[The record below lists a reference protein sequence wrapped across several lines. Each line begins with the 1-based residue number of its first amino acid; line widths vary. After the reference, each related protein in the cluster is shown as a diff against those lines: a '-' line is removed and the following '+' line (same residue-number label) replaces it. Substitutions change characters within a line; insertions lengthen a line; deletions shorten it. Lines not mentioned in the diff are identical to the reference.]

1 MQTFAVHFNAISG
14 SNWVQGLVDE
24 ESMAPKPC
32 PTLTLAVAAV
42 SHYSNVGPFTDVSI
56 GGACSS
62 TVVFWCPY
70 KGQSFGGAELKESC
84 EVAYHDQS
92 CHGYAITTFD
102 I

>member
-1 MQTFAVHFNAISG
+1 MQTFAVNFNAILG
-14 SNWVQGLVDE
+14 SNQVQGLIDE
-24 ESMAPKPC
+24 KSTAPKPH

-42 SHYSNVGPFTDVSI
+42 SHYSNVGPYISI

-62 TVVFWCPY
+62 TVVFWCLH
-70 KGQSFGGAELKESC
+70 KGQSFRGAEPKESC

-92 CHGYAITTFD
+92 CHGYTNTMFD